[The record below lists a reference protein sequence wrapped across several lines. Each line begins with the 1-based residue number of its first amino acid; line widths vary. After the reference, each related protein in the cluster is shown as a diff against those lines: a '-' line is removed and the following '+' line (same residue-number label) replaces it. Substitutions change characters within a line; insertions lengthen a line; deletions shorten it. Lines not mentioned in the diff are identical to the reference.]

1 MNEETR
7 VVLITIILLVIIILL
22 LPSVYIVTRVLVN
35 KAINEGKIDE
45 KKLSEYF
52 EHAREVRFRRHVL
65 YPIKYGL
72 PASVVL
78 LIVMGILLREIRII
92 IFYIVSI
99 FYLLICRYILKKKG
113 RW

>member
-7 VVLITIILLVIIILL
+7 VVLITIILLVIILILL
-22 LPSVYIVTRVLVN
+22 PGVYIATRMLAN
-35 KAINEGKIDE
+35 KAIKAGKIDE

-65 YPIKYGL
+65 YPIKYGCVG
-72 PASVVL
+72 SVII
-78 LIVMGILLREIRII
+78 LIVLGILLREIKLAL
-92 IFYIVSI
+92 FSI
-99 FYLLICRYILKKKG
+99 FPIIYLLIGRYILKKKG